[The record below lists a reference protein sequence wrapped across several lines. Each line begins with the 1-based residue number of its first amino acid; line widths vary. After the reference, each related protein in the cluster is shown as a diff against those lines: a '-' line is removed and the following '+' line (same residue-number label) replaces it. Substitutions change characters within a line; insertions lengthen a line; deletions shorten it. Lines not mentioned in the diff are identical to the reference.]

1 MLGSTEIIVI
11 VVLLALVL
19 VPAILFYVSL
29 MGALQACQPKNRTMD
44 PGLVWLNLIPFFG
57 LGWIFYTVVC
67 ISNSLKNEFQDRG
80 IDDHGQYGFGVGIA
94 FSVCSALSIIPFV
107 GLLTG
112 IASLVLFII
121 YWVQVVGF
129 KNQLIESE

>member
-1 MLGSTEIIVI
+1 MTITFLFIF
-11 VVLLALVL
+11 VLFALLL
-19 VPAILFYVSL
+19 VPVILFYVSL
-29 MGALQACQPKNRTMD
+29 MGALQACQPKNRTME

-80 IDDHGQYGFGVGIA
+80 IDDHGQYGFGVGVA
-94 FSVCSALSIIPFV
+94 FSVCCVVSILPLV
-107 GLLTG
+107 GLLTS